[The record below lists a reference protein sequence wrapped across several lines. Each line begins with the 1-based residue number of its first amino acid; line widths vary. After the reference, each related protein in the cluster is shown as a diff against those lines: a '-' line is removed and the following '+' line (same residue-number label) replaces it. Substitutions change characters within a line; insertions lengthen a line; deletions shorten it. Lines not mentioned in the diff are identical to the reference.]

1 MESHADNQA
10 MVEVSL
16 GLAMAFFALMILAVV
31 SMNVEPAADPCLL
44 NDSVLVAVEQSKPAH
59 PKPADKAKSSEH
71 KKDHVI
77 VVFYQGRYFDVQ
89 LQPVNPGAVDLGQQ
103 YLLALPPNLPLA
115 QVLAA
120 RAAISAPNLRIT
132 ELTPAWLVLL
142 GQLPQVGGNSH

>member
-77 VVFYQGRYFDVQ
+77 AVF
-89 LQPVNPGAVDLGQQ
+89 LSGALCRCAV
-103 YLLALPPNLPLA
+103 
-115 QVLAA
+115 AA
-120 RAAISAPNLRIT
+120 CQAWGCRCWPAVPTRSAPPPIYPWRK
-132 ELTPAWLVLL
+132 
-142 GQLPQVGGNSH
+142 S